1 MYSKVY
7 VEITNICNMHCS
19 FCHGH
24 SRKLRQMTEGEFA
37 CVLEKL
43 KGYTNFIYYHLM
55 GEPLTHPLLPKFLRM
70 AGERGYKSVI
80 TTNGTLL
87 PKRGDELLDAGLH
100 KANISLHSFENG
112 TEEDH
117 IAYLRGIAEFTRKA
131 AERGTIVTFRLWNQ
145 GCDEGKNDFA
155 LEKLQ
160 EFLPGDWMPNTR
172 GVRVR
177 DKVFLEMADRFA
189 WPDKEAD
196 IQGEKFYCYGMK
208 AQIGILVDGTVV
220 PCCMDS
226 DGVID
231 LGNVYTQE
239 LEAILQSKRAQDIL
253 DSFACGK
260 ASEDLCRRCGFAQ
273 KFVRK

>member
-1 MYSKVY
+1 MFSKVY

-24 SRKLRQMTEGEFA
+24 SRKLRQMTEEEFA

-43 KGYTNFIYYHLM
+43 KGHTNFIYYHLM
-55 GEPLTHPLLPKFLRM
+55 GEPLTHPLLPKFITM
-70 AGERGYKSVI
+70 AAEQGYKSVV

-87 PKRGDELLDAGLH
+87 PKRGGELLAAGLH

-117 IAYLRGIAEFTRKA
+117 ITYLRGIAEFTQKA
-131 AERGTIVTFRLWNQ
+131 AENGTIVTFRLWNQ
-145 GCDEGKNDFA
+145 GCDDGKNDFA
-155 LEKLQ
+155 LETLRRL
-160 EFLPGDWMPNTR
+160 LPGDWTPNTR

-189 WPDKEAD
+189 WPDKDAD

-226 DGVID
+226 DGIID
-231 LGNVYTQE
+231 LGNVFHQE
-239 LEAILQSKRAQDIL
+239 LADIVASPRAQAILDGFQ
-253 DSFACGK
+253 CGK

-273 KFVRK
+273 RFVR

>member
-24 SRKLRQMTEGEFA
+24 SRKARRMTEEEFA
-37 CVLEKL
+37 CILEKL
-43 KGYTNFIYYHLM
+43 KGHTNFIYYHLM
-55 GEPLTHPLLPKFLRM
+55 GEPLTHPQLPEFLRM
-70 AGERGYKSVI
+70 AGRQGYKSVI

-87 PKRGDELLDAGLH
+87 PKRGDALLAAGLH
-100 KANISLHSFENG
+100 KVNISLHSFEEG
-112 TEEDH
+112 DPEDH
-117 IAYLRGIAEFTRKA
+117 IAYLRGIADFTRKA
-131 AERGTIVTFRLWNQ
+131 AENGTIVTFRLWNQ
-145 GCDEGKNDFA
+145 GCDDGKNDFA
-155 LEKLQ
+155 LAKLQ
-160 EFLPGDWMPNTR
+160 AFLPGDWKPNTR

-189 WPDKEAD
+189 WPDKDAD
-196 IQGEKFYCYGMK
+196 IQGEKFYCYGLK

-226 DGVID
+226 DGIID
-231 LGNVYTQE
+231 LGNVYEENLDT
-239 LEAILQSKRAQDIL
+239 ILGGKRAQDIL
-253 DSFACGK
+253 DGFQCGK

-273 KFVRK
+273 KFVR

>member
-24 SRKLRQMTEGEFA
+24 SRKLGRMTEADFA
-37 CVLEKL
+37 CILQRL

-55 GEPLTHPLLPKFLRM
+55 GEPLTHPLLPKFITM
-70 AGERGYKSVI
+70 AAEQGYKSVV

-87 PKRGDELLDAGLH
+87 PCHGDALLDAGVH
-100 KANISLHSFENG
+100 KVNISLHSFEDG
-112 TEEDH
+112 TREHHTD
-117 IAYLRGIAEFTRKA
+117 YLRGIAEFTQKA
-131 AERGTIVTFRLWNQ
+131 AQRGTIVTFRLWNQ
-145 GCDEGKNDFA
+145 GCDDGKNQFA
-155 LEKLQ
+155 LDTLRIL
-160 EFLPGDWMPNTR
+160 LPGDWMPNTR

-189 WPDKEAD
+189 WPDKDAD

-226 DGVID
+226 DGIID
-231 LGNVYTQE
+231 LGNVFHQQ
-239 LEAILQSKRAQDIL
+239 LADIVASPRAQAIL
-253 DSFACGK
+253 DSFQCGK

-273 KFVRK
+273 RFVR

>member
-70 AGERGYKSVI
+70 AGALGYKSVI

-100 KANISLHSFENG
+100 
-112 TEEDH
+112 
-117 IAYLRGIAEFTRKA
+117 
-131 AERGTIVTFRLWNQ
+131 
-145 GCDEGKNDFA
+145 
-155 LEKLQ
+155 
-160 EFLPGDWMPNTR
+160 
-172 GVRVR
+172 
-177 DKVFLEMADRFA
+177 
-189 WPDKEAD
+189 
-196 IQGEKFYCYGMK
+196 
-208 AQIGILVDGTVV
+208 
-220 PCCMDS
+220 
-226 DGVID
+226 
-231 LGNVYTQE
+231 
-239 LEAILQSKRAQDIL
+239 
-253 DSFACGK
+253 
-260 ASEDLCRRCGFAQ
+260 
-273 KFVRK
+273 

>member
-24 SRKLRQMTEGEFA
+24 SRKKRRMTKEEFA
-37 CVLEKL
+37 CILEKL
-43 KGYTNFIYYHLM
+43 TGHTRFIYYHLM
-55 GEPLTHPLLPKFLRM
+55 GEPLTHPQLPEFIQM
-70 AGERGYKSVI
+70 AGAQGYKSVV

-87 PKRGDELLDAGLH
+87 PQRGDELLAAGLH

-117 IAYLRGIAEFTRKA
+117 IAYLRGIADFTKKA
-131 AERGTIVTFRLWNQ
+131 AQNGTIVTFRLWNQ
-145 GCDEGKNDFA
+145 GCDDGKNDFA
-155 LEKLQ
+155 LAKLQ
-160 EFLPGDWMPNTR
+160 ELLPGDWMPNTR

-189 WPDKEAD
+189 WPDKDAA
-196 IQGEKFYCYGMK
+196 IQGEKFFCYGLS

-226 DGVID
+226 DGIIN
-231 LGNVYTQE
+231 LGNIYTE
-239 LEAILQSKRAQDIL
+239 SVDAIVGSNRAQAIL
-253 DSFACGK
+253 DSFRCGN

-273 KFVRK
+273 RFVR